1 MVKTVYQSFSACRQA
16 PVSSARW
23 QQAEESVCLL
33 AVVSDN
39 AACLPQTPAV
49 VDVLD
54 RGQTASSDALCRQ
67 HKGRGGGPASF

>member
-1 MVKTVYQSFSACRQA
+1 MVKTVFQSFSACSQA
-16 PVSSARW
+16 PVPSARW
-23 QQAEESVCLL
+23 QQVKESVCWL

-54 RGQTASSDALCRQ
+54 GGVLCRL
-67 HKGRGGGPASF
+67 HKG